1 MACSEL
7 YSSKKDIY
15 SKNINVLRRGG
26 THYKIIDLVG
36 TGQRILDV
44 GCSAGHLGK
53 ELKKK
58 GNTVFGVEIS
68 KHSAEQAKQVLDGVV
83 VGDVEEIDL
92 PYADDYFDVIIC
104 ADVLEHLFDPVKVL
118 IKLKKMLKRDGK
130 LIAVIPNI
138 AYWQIRLNLLFGR
151 FEYKESGILDEGHIR
166 LYTYQT
172 SRKLF
177 SKAGL
182 DIVKVDSTIGMNR
195 LIDFLPSV
203 LGGIFILASNVLL
216 KLFPRLL
223 ACNFIFVLQKIEKQ
237 Q

>member
-1 MACSEL
+1 MNRSEF

-15 SKNINVLRRGG
+15 SKNVNVLRRGG

-44 GCSAGHLGK
+44 GCSAGYLGK

-58 GNTVFGVEIS
+58 GNTVYGVEIS
-68 KHSAEQAKQVLDGVV
+68 KYSAEQAKQVLDGVV
-83 VGDVEEIDL
+83 VGDIEEIDL
-92 PYADDYFDVIIC
+92 PYADGYFDFIIC
-104 ADVLEHLFDPVKVL
+104 ADILEHLFNPINVL
-118 IKLKKMLKRDGK
+118 TKLKKVLKRDGK

-138 AYWQIRLNLLFGR
+138 AYWKIRINLLFGG
-151 FEYKESGILDEGHIR
+151 FEYKESGILDEGHVR
-166 LYTYQT
+166 FYTYNT

-195 LIDFLPSV
+195 LIEFLPSA
-203 LGGIFILASNVLL
+203 LGGIFILVSNVLL
-216 KLFPRLL
+216 KLFPRLF
-223 ACNFIFVLQKIEKQ
+223 ACNFIFILKRMAG
-237 Q
+237 